1 MATMALQQQSQ
12 GGQGGGGGSPLDL
25 LLKHMDTVPNMIYGF
40 IAIIAIAFSDKVPPS
55 FSIFA
60 DSALGRLIGVG
71 IVVTVTHFLGW
82 SYGLLTA
89 VAFLLMLRASP
100 RLSNQ
105 DADGFKDMDTRK
117 IQGSRW
123 FVERVL
129 GEKPKGLINQDV
141 TTQAIKG

>member
-1 MATMALQQQSQ
+1 MATMAFQQQSQ
-12 GGQGGGGGSPLDL
+12 GGQAGGAIQPLDL

-40 IAIIAIAFSDKVPPS
+40 IVIVAISFSDKIPPS
-55 FSIFA
+55 FSTFA

-71 IVVTVTHFLGW
+71 IVVAVTHFLGW

-89 VAFLLMLRASP
+89 VAFLLVLRASP

>member
-1 MATMALQQQSQ
+1 MSSMALQQQSQ
-12 GGQGGGGGSPLDL
+12 GGQSGGGSPLDL
-25 LLKHMDTVPNMIYGF
+25 VVKHLDTVPNMIYGL
-40 IAIIAIAFSDKVPPS
+40 ITIIAIAFSDKIPPS

-71 IVVTVTHFLGW
+71 IVVAITHFLGW

-89 VAFLLMLRASP
+89 VAFLLVLRASP

-105 DADGFKDMDTRK
+105 NADGFKDMDTRE

-129 GEKPKGLINQDV
+129 GEKPRELINQDV

>member
-1 MATMALQQQSQ
+1 MALQQQSQ
-12 GGQGGGGGSPLDL
+12 GGQAGGGSPLDL
-25 LLKHMDTVPNMIYGF
+25 LLKHMDTVPNMIYGL
-40 IAIIAIAFSDKVPPS
+40 IAIVAIAFSDKIPPS
-55 FSIFA
+55 FSTFA

-71 IVVTVTHFLGW
+71 IVVAVTHFLGW

-89 VAFLLMLRASP
+89 VAFLLILRASP

-105 DADGFKDMDTRK
+105 NADGFKDMDTRE

-129 GEKPKGLINQDV
+129 GERPKDLINQDV

>member
-12 GGQGGGGGSPLDL
+12 GGQAGGGSPLDL
-25 LLKHMDTVPNMIYGF
+25 LLKHMDTVPNMIYGV
-40 IAIIAIAFSDKVPPS
+40 IAIVAIAFSDKVPPS
-55 FSIFA
+55 FSTFA

-71 IVVTVTHFLGW
+71 IVVAITHFLGW

-89 VAFLLMLRASP
+89 VAFLLILRASP

-105 DADGFKDMDTRK
+105 NADGFKDMDTRE

-129 GEKPKGLINQDV
+129 GERPKDLINQDV

>member
-12 GGQGGGGGSPLDL
+12 VGQAGGGSPLDL

-40 IAIIAIAFSDKVPPS
+40 IAIVAIAFSDKIPPS
-55 FSIFA
+55 FSKFA

-71 IVVTVTHFLGW
+71 IIVAVTHCLGW

-89 VAFLLMLRASP
+89 VAFLLALRASP

-105 DADGFKDMDTRK
+105 NADGFKDMDTRE

-129 GEKPKGLINQDV
+129 GERPKDLINQDV

>member
-1 MATMALQQQSQ
+1 MATMAFHQQSY
-12 GGQGGGGGSPLDL
+12 GGQAGGGSPLDL

-40 IAIIAIAFSDKVPPS
+40 IVIVAISFSDKIPPS
-55 FSIFA
+55 FSTFA

-71 IVVTVTHFLGW
+71 IVVAVIHFLGW

-89 VAFLLMLRASP
+89 VAFLLVLRASP

-105 DADGFKDMDTRK
+105 NADGFKDMDTRE